1 MPSVHIK
8 KNDLVYV
15 LSGKDRGKTGKVLK
29 VFVEKNRAVVEGLN
43 YIQKHTRPNPQKNVK
58 GGILP
63 KESPIH
69 ISNLMVVCK
78 RCNKHCAGR
87 NQRNSGWPQS
97 QGMQELQRAFGR
109 IGTGRVLKGQ
119 IMSRL
124 RELYKTETVPA
135 LIKQFGTRTSWR
147 CPSW

>member
-29 VFVEKNRAVVEGLN
+29 VYLEKQKAVVEGIN
-43 YIQKHTRPNPQKNVK
+43 FIQKHTRPNPQKNVK

-78 RCNKHCAGR
+78 RCNKHARVGVSIIQNNRKARICK
-87 NQRNSGWPQS
+87 NCN
-97 QGMQELQRAFGR
+97 ELLDA
-109 IGTGRVLKGQ
+109 
-119 IMSRL
+119 
-124 RELYKTETVPA
+124 
-135 LIKQFGTRTSWR
+135 
-147 CPSW
+147 

>member
-15 LSGKDRGKTGKVLK
+15 ISGKDRGKSGKVLK
-29 VFVEKNRAVVEGLN
+29 VYLEKKKAVVEGIN
-43 YIQKHTRPNPQKNVK
+43 FIQKHTRPNPQKNVK

-78 RCNKHCAGR
+78 RCNKH
-87 NQRNSGWPQS
+87 S
-97 QGMQELQRAFGR
+97 R
-109 IGTGRVLKGQ
+109 IGISMVQNERKGRVCKNCN
-119 IMSRL
+119 
-124 RELYKTETVPA
+124 ELLDA
-135 LIKQFGTRTSWR
+135 
-147 CPSW
+147 

>member
-1 MPSVHIK
+1 MPRVHIK
-8 KNDLVYV
+8 KNDMVYL

-29 VFVEKNRAVVEGLN
+29 VFLDKNRAVVEGLN

-78 RCNKHCAGR
+78 RCNKHSRMGSSIMQDGR
-87 NQRNSGWPQS
+87 KARICKSCN
-97 QGMQELQRAFGR
+97 EL
-109 IGTGRVLKGQ
+109 LD
-119 IMSRL
+119 
-124 RELYKTETVPA
+124 E
-135 LIKQFGTRTSWR
+135 
-147 CPSW
+147 